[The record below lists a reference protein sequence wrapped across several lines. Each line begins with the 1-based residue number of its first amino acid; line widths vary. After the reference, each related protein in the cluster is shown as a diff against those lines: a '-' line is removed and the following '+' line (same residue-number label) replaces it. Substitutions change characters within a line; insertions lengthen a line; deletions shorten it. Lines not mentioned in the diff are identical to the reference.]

1 MMKVFAINVCG
12 VKMMIKNKIFKEVL
26 LEPKAKCEYGN
37 CEHGPE
43 EHEAG
48 VCWAITDKKLIDEPD
63 EKKFCSC
70 KSTPELTHGWDILK
84 ARNPIDGEGWQDPG
98 KTITIKKDFITG
110 KILKVDV
117 KYDYIMIT
125 KVCHTC
131 RKVCCIRVDE
141 VDCTSCRS
149 ETIRLLV

>member
-1 MMKVFAINVCG
+1 
-12 VKMMIKNKIFKEVL
+12 MIKNKIFKEVI
-26 LEPKAKCEYGN
+26 LEPKVKCEYGN
-37 CEHGPE
+37 CEHSPE
-43 EHEAG
+43 DHEAG
-48 VCWAITDKKLIDEPD
+48 VCWAITDKKLINEPD

-84 ARNPIDGEGWQDPG
+84 VRNPIDGEGWQDLG
-98 KTITIKKDFITG
+98 KKINITRDPLTK

-117 KYDYIMIT
+117 KYECIMIT

-141 VDCTSCRS
+141 DNCSNCRS
-149 ETIRLLV
+149 ETIGLLS